1 MKHQPRKPK
10 LKTRNKVAAT
20 GICLGIALGAT
31 TGLHAQS
38 TNEDNEISKLQQQ
51 NQDLQKRLQTLED
64 LAVKNGLSPSADKN
78 GDPPVSAATDF
89 SISGF
94 VTTSYFHDST
104 EPPAQNGYNSPG
116 YLWNR
121 RNDNLTINK
130 IKLTFASPPAQASGE
145 KFDAAYRVSLIAGQD
160 APIVNSGS
168 GITGFDYLR
177 EAYLELNVPIGTG
190 LNVRAG
196 ELISLLNYES
206 GDGGAANDNFSQG
219 FQWFFTGNGPA
230 DAIQLGYDFTDMI
243 GVKARV
249 QNGLYA
255 GPVDNNSSKTYVGA
269 VDLKP
274 MTNLWVNL
282 LGFGGRE
289 QAFSQTVVGGEI
301 LAGFQAT
308 SALSFGTEVDYFD
321 FKNSSTA
328 VPPGNNSVWSVGL
341 WSTYAFT
348 DQLALAFRGEYLAD
362 PHGADI
368 SGNPL
373 SGGGNYVPG
382 ALGLLNPP
390 GNGQDLTSFTLTLDY
405 KPLPRVKI
413 QPEIRYDHTSW
424 SHGWDPNTAVPGSY
438 GKQNRFIYGVGASY
452 LF

>member
-1 MKHQPRKPK
+1 MKHQPRKAK
-10 LKTRNKVAAT
+10 LKTRNKIAAA
-20 GICLGIALGAT
+20 GICLGVIAGG
-31 TGLHAQS
+31 GLHVQAQT
-38 TNEDNEISKLQQQ
+38 TNQDQKLDQLEQQ

-64 LAVKNGLSPSADKN
+64 LATKNGLLPSSDKA

-89 SISGF
+89 GISGF

-104 EPPAQNGYNSPG
+104 EPPAENGHVSPG

-121 RNDNLTINK
+121 KNDNFSINK
-130 IKLTFASPPAQASGE
+130 VKLTFASPPVQASGD
-145 KFDAAYRVSLIAGQD
+145 KFDVAYRASFIAGQD

-168 GITGFDYLR
+168 GTTGFDYLR
-177 EAYLELNVPIGTG
+177 EAYLELNIPIGSG

-219 FQWFFTGNGPA
+219 FQWFYTGNGPA
-230 DAIQLGYDFTDMI
+230 GGIQLGYDFTDKI
-243 GVKARV
+243 GVKIRV

-255 GPVDNNSSKTYVGA
+255 GPIDNNSSKTVVGA

-274 MTNLWVNL
+274 TTNLWVNL
-282 LGFGGRE
+282 LAFGGRE
-289 QAFSQTVVGGEI
+289 DAFSQSVVGGEI
-301 LAGFQAT
+301 LGGFQAT
-308 SALSFGTEVDYFD
+308 SALSFGTELDYFD
-321 FKNSSTA
+321 FKNASTA
-328 VPPGNNSVWSVGL
+328 VPPGNNSVWSAGL

-348 DQLALAFRGEYLAD
+348 PEWALAFRGEFLRD

-368 SGNPL
+368 SGGPL
-373 SGGGNYVPG
+373 GPGGVYTPG

-390 GNGQDLTSFTLTLDY
+390 GTGQEISSYTLTLDY
-405 KPLPRVKI
+405 KPLPRIKI
-413 QPEIRYDHTSW
+413 QPEIRYDHTDW
-424 SHGWDPNTAVPGSY
+424 SHGWDPSVATPNSV
-438 GKQNRFIYGVGASY
+438 GKKNRFEYGVGASY